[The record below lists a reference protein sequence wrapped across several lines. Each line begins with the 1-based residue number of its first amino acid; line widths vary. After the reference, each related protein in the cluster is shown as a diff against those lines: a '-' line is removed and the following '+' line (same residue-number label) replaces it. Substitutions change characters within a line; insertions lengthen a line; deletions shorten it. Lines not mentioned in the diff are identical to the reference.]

1 MATKTGNTLDNWLRG
16 TAENDVL
23 YGLGGNDILYGLGGR
38 DKLYGG
44 DDRDVLVGGPGGDS
58 LHGGAGNDVLVGSV
72 GDRNRDTLNGEAG
85 NDVLIGGRSDMFKG
99 GAGADV
105 LLGLGGGT
113 AGYFKSPAGVTVN
126 LATGRGQGGDAEG
139 DVLIGIHA
147 VVGGKYGD
155 TLTGDEQDNY
165 FRGKGG
171 ADVVDGGG
179 GRDIAAFNP
188 GDEDEGVT
196 VDLGVTD
203 ADGWTLGKGGDAEG
217 DKLKNIEILHGSH
230 GDDTLRGD
238 QNANELYGG
247 GGDDVLEGRGGA
259 DILHGGIGR
268 NSGNDTASYAHSP
281 GGVTVNLADG
291 IARGGDAQVTI
302 DGVTSYDTL
311 TSIENLEG
319 SEHGDTLT
327 GDGGGNWLTG
337 RGGNDTLTGG
347 GGSDVLEGGA
357 GADILRGG
365 SGDYDRA
372 AYTESEEGVTVN
384 LADGTARGGDA
395 QVTIDGVTSYDTLTG
410 IEDLEGSNAADELTG
425 NGGNNY
431 LAGQAGDDTLK
442 GEGGNDELIGGLGQ
456 DTLSGGTGADTF
468 IFDEADAS
476 PVGTRDVVT
485 DFSGLGADGVKQASE
500 EGDKLDLTDL
510 TEGTTLSVEYQQF
523 GTGSTA
529 KTIVQVDVDGDG
541 AIKTGEDFHLELTGH
556 HDLTVADF
564 EFDEGTVSVME
575 VSDIVIA

>member
-23 YGLGGNDILYGLGGR
+23 YGLGGNDVLWGLGGKNR
-38 DKLYGG
+38 LYGG
-44 DDRDVLVGGPGGDS
+44 DDRDVLVGGAGYDDLYGG
-58 LHGGAGNDVLVGSV
+58 
-72 GDRNRDTLNGEAG
+72 AG
-85 NDVLIGGRSDMFKG
+85 NDVLIGGGGDWDRFNG

-105 LLGLGGGT
+105 LLGSGRGVAT
-113 AGYFKSPAGVTVN
+113 YFKSPAGVTVN
-126 LATGRGQGGDAEG
+126 LTTGRGQGGDAEG

-147 VVGGKYGD
+147 VVGSNDYGD

-179 GRDIAAFNP
+179 GRDTAAFNP

-203 ADGWTLGKGGDAEG
+203 AEGWTLGKGGDAEG

-259 DILHGGIGR
+259 DILHGYR
-268 NSGNDTASYAHSP
+268 GNDTASYAHSP
-281 GGVTVNLADG
+281 GGVTVDLTLTGKQATANNH
-291 IARGGDAQVTI
+291 DAA
-302 DGVTSYDTL
+302 GDTL
-311 TSIENLEG
+311 IGIENLEG

-365 SGDYDRA
+365 LGDYDRA

-500 EGDKLDLTDL
+500 EGDKLDLSYL
-510 TEGTTLSVEYQQF
+510 TEGTTLNVEYQQF

-556 HDLTVADF
+556 HALTAADF
-564 EFDEGTVSVME
+564 EFDEGTVSVVE
-575 VSDIVIA
+575 VSDIVVA